1 MQSLSNT
8 IRALEGRLRGDSND
22 GTLVVV
28 CTDTAVS
35 AMYHLRRLSD
45 VTPKSRAGNPDT
57 SRKAAKKAATGQGRQ
72 HTAILVALDML
83 GGAGTV
89 EDINVKAGT
98 IKVGWWTADKHRIG
112 KRMSELVRLGLAER
126 TGEERDGF
134 GIYRLTRK
142 ES

>member
-1 MQSLSNT
+1 MLSVPAV
-8 IRALEGRLRGDSND
+8 IAELERL
-22 GTLVVV
+22 LVRHTPPIPVPLHIV
-28 CTDTAVS
+28 AG
-35 AMYHLRRLSD
+35 AAYYLRLLSD

-98 IKVGWWTADKHRIG
+98 IKVGWWTADKHRIC
-112 KRMSELVRLGLAER
+112 KRMAELVRLGLAER

>member
-57 SRKAAKKAATGQGRQ
+57 SRKAAKRAATGQGRQ
-72 HTAILVALDML
+72 HLAILAALDML
-83 GGAGTV
+83 GGVGTV
-89 EDINVKAGT
+89 NEINVRAGSIKAD
-98 IKVGWWTADKHRIG
+98 WWTADKHRVG
-112 KRMSELVRLGLAER
+112 KRMSELVRLGLVER
-126 TGEERDGF
+126 TGEARNGF
-134 GIYRLTRK
+134 GVYRLTRK